1 MKIKVRRAAPAVMAA
16 QPEDTTTE
24 FTAGTEQRVNRRTT
38 VTVERETVSFLRRR
52 PVVEKHT
59 AGAAEPPTLEDAPAM
74 PDKFLTAPEMPDAAG
89 ESKP

>member
-1 MKIKVRRAAPAVMAA
+1 MKMKARRAAPAVVAA
-16 QPEDTTTE
+16 HHEDTTTE
-24 FTAGTEQRVNRRTT
+24 FEAGTEQRVSRITT

-52 PVVEKHT
+52 PVVEKHA
-59 AGAAEPPTLEDAPAM
+59 AGAAEPATLEDAPAM